1 MKYYISNSFLFLGGG
16 GKMFNHPS
24 AAHHYKYNEL
34 SSLSGKAKNEMVPVR
49 VFNTKTKRDYALIT
63 PPKFLGNDGNT
74 VSDIKAAKS
83 FSSVDEASEYV
94 INNNIKTVIDDIK
107 IIDSTFKQHDVNPRP
122 HTACSIMMIEDT
134 HQVEDLPEDCGNS
147 SGGDARFPR
156 IQFSKE
162 VRGRVYSKDNGV
174 CGICGKPVGRYEFTI
189 DHIIPLAK
197 GGSNDEDNLQVAH
210 EFCNK
215 IKGCYTENEYITH
228 SADMITRS
236 LLKTPNIDLINKLAR
251 GIVRGINR
259 QCLMGARGGAR

>member
-24 AAHHYKYNEL
+24 AALHYKYNEL

-49 VFNTKTKRDYALIT
+49 VFNTKTQRDYALIT
-63 PPKFLGNDGNT
+63 PPKFLGNDGNI

-94 INNNIKTVIDDIK
+94 INNNVTRLIDNVK
-107 IIDSTFKQHDVNPRP
+107 IIDSTFKQHNVNPCP
-122 HTACSIMMIEDT
+122 HTTYSIMMIEDT
-134 HQVEDLPEDCGNS
+134 QQVEDLPDPPQDDSE
-147 SGGDARFPR
+147 RKYPR
-156 IQFSKE
+156 IQFSKD
-162 VRGRVYSKDNGV
+162 VRGRVYSKDRGI
-174 CGICGKPVGRYEFTI
+174 CGICGKPVNRYEFTI

-215 IKGCYTENEYITH
+215 VKGSYTENEYITH
-228 SADMITRS
+228 SADMITKS
-236 LLKTPNIDLINKLAR
+236 LLENPNIDLINKLAR
-251 GIVRGINR
+251 SIVRGINR
-259 QCLMGARGGAR
+259 QCLVAGGGA